1 MVLLPLKWPISFS
14 ASVLVFSTSSLL
26 PWPDP
31 PRCVSGGLISLLGK
45 AGGETGGLSD
55 GCPSPSPPCP
65 PCPPL
70 PPHQDAGPRP
80 LLSSHTSTFVAE
92 RSGKTDQWASQSIGQ
107 SVEPLEGQRRSI
119 PTLLHCSLRAFTS
132 WSLAIK
138 PDVVPAPLPP
148 LGNNN

>member
-14 ASVLVFSTSSLL
+14 ASVLVFSTSLLL

-31 PRCVSGGLISLLGK
+31 PRCVSGGLISLLRK
-45 AGGETGGLSD
+45 AGGKTGGLSD
-55 GCPSPSPPCP
+55 GCPSPRPPSPPS
-65 PCPPL
+65 
-70 PPHQDAGPRP
+70 HQDASPRP

-107 SVEPLEGQRRSI
+107 SEEPLERRRSI